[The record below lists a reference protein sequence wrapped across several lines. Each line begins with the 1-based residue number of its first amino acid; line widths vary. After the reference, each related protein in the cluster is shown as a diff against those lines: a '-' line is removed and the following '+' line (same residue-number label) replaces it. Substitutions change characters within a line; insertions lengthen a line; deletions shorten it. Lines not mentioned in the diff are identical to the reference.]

1 MSCGR
6 PHETPCAEVVA
17 SLSAY
22 IDGEVGAQEYRLIA
36 VHITECP
43 PCEREEQAHRTV
55 KALVVRAT
63 AVAPAPGS
71 LHARIKAQLV
81 TGSSKPSTQTDRAVD
96 HDAQVEK

>member
-6 PHETPCAEVVA
+6 PHETPCTEVVA

-22 IDGEVGAQEYRLIA
+22 IDGEVGAREYQLIT

-43 PCEREEQAHRTV
+43 PCEREERAHRTV

-63 AVAPAPGS
+63 SVSAAPDS
-71 LHARIKAQLV
+71 LHARIRAQI
-81 TGSSKPSTQTDRAVD
+81 SSVGESTDD
-96 HDAQVEK
+96 PDARQ

>member
-6 PHETPCAEVVA
+6 PHATPCTEVVA

-43 PCEREEQAHRTV
+43 PCEREERAQRTV
-55 KALVVRAT
+55 KALVIRAT
-63 AVAPAPGS
+63 SVSTAPDS
-71 LHARIKAQLV
+71 LHARI
-81 TGSSKPSTQTDRAVD
+81 R
-96 HDAQVEK
+96 AQVLSAGESTNGPETRQ